1 MSKVCSLDVIYT
13 NNERIKRNTDF
24 YSTNFKNVTFF
35 KRNQFVLNFLRIINS
50 NDNDRIILSGWDDI
64 YYWISR
70 LFLPKKKL
78 RVVIESS
85 VFEYNSN
92 IFFDTLKR
100 FFLNGIESAVVSGEP
115 QEKLIRVL
123 GFKGEIIKSY
133 GVGILDFNYP
143 RPSIQ
148 VKNNIKTFLF
158 IGRIS
163 KIKGLDLLF
172 DFFKNNPHLFLHLV
186 GEFEDQDYKIKLQ
199 GVPNIIYLGYKKREE
214 LSSIFSN
221 ADVLI
226 LPSLIEPWGLV
237 VEEAI
242 FHGLP
247 SLVSSKV
254 GCSID
259 LIMKF
264 KLGAVFDPL
273 NYLDFSSAMMEM
285 TNINHFNHYRGNIN
299 KFDFLAKESHYI
311 NSFLR

>member
-35 KRNQFVLNFLRIINS
+35 KRNQFVLNFLRIIKS
-50 NDNDRIILSGWDDI
+50 NDYDRIILSGWDDI

-92 IFFDTLKR
+92 IFLDTLKR

-143 RPSIQ
+143 RPSVQ
-148 VKNNIKTFLF
+148 LKNNINTFLF

-264 KLGAVFDPL
+264 KLGTVFDPL

-285 TNINHFNHYRGNIN
+285 TNINHFNHYQGNIN
-299 KFDFLAKESHYI
+299 NFDFLAKEAHYI